1 MLRLS
6 LNTYLPLACLPLGA
20 VMESCCKPCHDCSD
34 RFVCRCLRVSETTL
48 IEALRALPIRNL
60 MELRQLTGAGDGC
73 NCCHPRLQQY
83 LDQHAYASSP
93 ICSVK

>member
-1 MLRLS
+1 
-6 LNTYLPLACLPLGA
+6 
-20 VMESCCKPCHDCSD
+20 
-34 RFVCRCLRVSETTL
+34 
-48 IEALRALPIRNL
+48 